1 MQRVISGWPAAA
13 AFLLLAGCASHGTR
27 PPAKPSI
34 DVDRESQEARQAYA
48 AGDMRRAADLYA
60 AIVDAQ
66 PEDAEAWFLLGNTR
80 FRLQQPDEAVAAYGR
95 AIQARPGY
103 AQAQYNL
110 GVVRLKQAQA
120 AMIASAEAG
129 KPGDTLRRDSA
140 RIAQRLSRVADDVG
154 TRSKGDGGAPPFI
167 VEPDTGK

>member
-1 MQRVISGWPAAA
+1 MQRVISGWSLGVAAM
-13 AFLLLAGCASHGTR
+13 LLAGCAGHGTL

-34 DVDRESQEARQAYA
+34 DVARESQDAGQAYA
-48 AGDMRRAADLYA
+48 AGDMHRAADLYA

-66 PEDAEAWFLLGNTR
+66 PDNADAWFRLGNAR
-80 FRLQQPDEAVAAYGR
+80 FRLQQPDEAVVAYGR
-95 AIQARPGY
+95 AIQIRPGY

-129 KPGDTLRRDSA
+129 KPGDSLRRDSA

-167 VEPDTGK
+167 VEPDDRH

>member
-1 MQRVISGWPAAA
+1 MQRVMSGWSLGVAVAM
-13 AFLLLAGCASHGTR
+13 LAGCAGHGTL
-27 PPAKPSI
+27 PPPKPTI
-34 DVDRESQEARQAYA
+34 DVARDTQEARQAYA
-48 AGDMRRAADLYA
+48 KGDMEHAAGLYE
-60 AIVDAQ
+60 AIVDAE
-66 PEDAEAWFLLGNTR
+66 PDNADAWFHLGNAR
-80 FRLQQPDEAVAAYGR
+80 FRLQKPDEAVVAYGR
-95 AIQARPGY
+95 AIQVRPGY

-129 KPGDTLRRDSA
+129 KPGDALRRDSA

-167 VEPDTGK
+167 VEPDDHP